1 MVLTELITRKKSK
14 KQNEAVIK
22 KRFICTKI
30 SGQKPDMNQTITNLV
45 LKSECL
51 SVVS

>member
-22 KRFICTKI
+22 KRFVCTKI
-30 SGQKPDMNQTITNLV
+30 SAQKPDMNQTITKFGFGRNTNLD
-45 LKSECL
+45 
-51 SVVS
+51 